1 MSSLHHSFD
10 INLAIKLGS
19 VDLAILVHHFQHWIA
34 FNKRMG
40 KNFKDGHTWT
50 YQSRKEICA
59 RFPYWNYDHVKYLC
73 EKLVKMD
80 VLKTSNYNKSKID
93 KTLWYAFSNECDY
106 IQEPKSSNNVYE
118 GQKCPSMG
126 KSALREGKSAQP
138 IPDTKPDT
146 KPEEYKRGPKA
157 PSISADA
164 ESLYI
169 FFLEE
174 IKKRFPNFKQPNKE
188 KWLLELDR
196 LLRIDKRSLE
206 EIKECILWIEN
217 DNWFKANILS
227 PSSLRKSYD
236 KIYANMLA
244 FKDKNRI
251 RENREWAIKQKEL
264 HKEPMKSLSFD
275 KDFARNVSAGKEIP
289 FNLPIKS
296 FREALIAMFG
306 GTYRE

>member
-1 MSSLHHSFD
+1 MSIIRTYHNKKNPYVMINKVSLWDS
-10 INLAIKLGS
+10 NLPLDVIGLWARLLSRPDDWQISIIELAQSCGCDKKRLYRILNILIKQGYAYRHQTK
-19 VDLAILVHHFQHWIA
+19 DEHNK
-34 FNKRMG
+34 FNKVEYYV
-40 KNFKDGHTWT
+40 FEEWT
-50 YQSRKEICA
+50 SDEQIKEMFPQSAFALSGVEESG
-59 RFPYWNYDHVKYLC
+59 PLC
-73 EKLVKMD
+73 IT
-80 VLKTSNYNKSKID
+80 KTSSKEDSKNI
-93 KTLWYAFSNECDY
+93 
-106 IQEPKSSNNVYE
+106 PK
-118 GQKCPSMG
+118 
-126 KSALREGKSAQP
+126 
-138 IPDTKPDT
+138 
-146 KPEEYKRGPKA
+146 GPKA

-206 EIKECILWIEN
+206 EVKECILWIEN